1 MALPLGCASDRY
13 GSHIMKKYLV
23 ICLLLPASVLMLFSK
38 SLKIADSIVYK
49 IPDGWSHSDSK
60 KQLIADLGT
69 LTSVIL
75 ENPAEKQTL
84 TVSVL
89 SVDEPVSGV
98 QYSTRLIEATLS
110 PWVEA
115 YRKKGSHYY
124 PRKILGRENLV
135 YYSQEVGLLNSK
147 KVELRGMLIKKG
159 DDWVNFFCI
168 GPDEISWEQYRQLIN
183 GTRLL
188 NVAAN

>member
-1 MALPLGCASDRY
+1 
-13 GSHIMKKYLV
+13 MKKYLI
-23 ICLLLPASVLMLFSK
+23 ICLLLPTSVLVLFSK
-38 SLKIADSIVYK
+38 SLKIADTIVYK
-49 IPDGWSHSDSK
+49 IPDGWNHSDSK
-60 KQLIADLGT
+60 KQMIPDLGT
-69 LTSVIL
+69 LTSVII

-98 QYSTRLIEATLS
+98 QYSTQLIDATLS

-115 YRKKGSHYY
+115 YRKEGSHYY

-188 NVAAN
+188 NVAAD